1 MKFRIGF
8 IVLFIP
14 VLFACDQLEEISS
27 IQSKSFIK
35 YYGANPVNQGTD
47 VAPIVGGGYA
57 LLGNT
62 ETEFL
67 GTYITLTITDEFGNS
82 IQPSTPIGSSGNDR
96 GYCIKSAPGGGFIIL
111 GSTRDTLSGK
121 LDALLIRTDDSGGTL
136 WTKTFDGDKLD
147 DEGYYFDFNRNNEII
162 MTGYATY
169 RDKGK
174 EIWLKAVN
182 LEGDTLNYFPRRRFG
197 GVYEDEGRYL
207 QIMDDGIVI
216 TGKTRSYPGASATS
230 PFHSF
235 IITTPLD
242 GSTSSPLS
250 GNHWGGSTDE
260 EGNCIRMMNDSI
272 LLMCGTTHD
281 NTAGGSDVVLH
292 RFQKTFTDNTYY
304 FKHDAA
310 WNYGGSGDDYGTSLL
325 VQDNKICLLST
336 FSTGASSSVITI
348 ITMNLDGLNPVMKQ
362 IGGSSLMAG
371 QTFSGTEDGGFI
383 ISGTNRQNDNSSI
396 TLIKTKPGGNL

>member
-14 VLFACDQLEEISS
+14 ALFACDQLEEISS
-27 IQSKSFIK
+27 VQSKSFIK
-35 YYGANPVNQGTD
+35 YYGANPVNQGAD
-47 VAPIVGGGYA
+47 VAPIIGGGYA
-57 LLGNT
+57 LLANT
-62 ETEFL
+62 VTEFR
-67 GTYITLTITDEFGNS
+67 GTDITLTITDDFGNS
-82 IQPSTPIGSSGNDR
+82 IQAAKPIFTLGDDL

-111 GSTRDTLSGK
+111 GSTQDSLSGK
-121 LDALLIRTDDSGGTL
+121 LDAWLIRTDELGDTL
-136 WTKTFDGDKLD
+136 WTRTYDSDKRD
-147 DEGYYFDFNRNNEII
+147 DEGYYFDFNQNNEII

-169 RDKGK
+169 GDRGK

-182 LEGDTLNYFPRRRFG
+182 LDGDTLNYFPRRRFG
-197 GVYEDEGRYL
+197 GLYEDEGRYL

-235 IITTPLD
+235 IIATPLD

-250 GNHWGGSTDE
+250 SNNWGGSKDE

-272 LLMCGTTHD
+272 LLMCGTTHN

-292 RFQKTFTDNTYY
+292 RLKKTYTDNTYV
-304 FKHDAA
+304 FKHDMA
-310 WNYGGSGDDYGTSLL
+310 WYYGNSGDDTGTGLL
-325 VQDNKICLLST
+325 VQDNKISLLST

-348 ITMNLDGLNPVMKQ
+348 IITKLDGLNPVMKQ
-362 IGGSSLMAG
+362 IGGSSLMEG
-371 QTFSGTEDGGFI
+371 KTFSGTEDDGFI
-383 ISGTNRQNDNSSI
+383 ILGNKSS
-396 TLIKTKPGGNL
+396 K